1 VKVSELIP
9 EPLKKECFR
18 RNRERFL
25 PNSSGCYVLT
35 TFDGTILYIG
45 LTVAIRRRMV
55 QHLDTPQKV
64 APTPLGRAIWIYWLD
79 TPDTNKVE
87 RTWLN
92 MHLLAEGSLPVLNSL
107 YSPTA
112 T

>member
-1 VKVSELIP
+1 
-9 EPLKKECFR
+9 
-18 RNRERFL
+18 
-25 PNSSGCYVLT
+25 
-35 TFDGTILYIG
+35 
-45 LTVAIRRRMV
+45 MV

-64 APTPLGRAIWIYWLD
+64 APTPLGRATWIYWLD
-79 TPDTNKVE
+79 TLDTNKVE